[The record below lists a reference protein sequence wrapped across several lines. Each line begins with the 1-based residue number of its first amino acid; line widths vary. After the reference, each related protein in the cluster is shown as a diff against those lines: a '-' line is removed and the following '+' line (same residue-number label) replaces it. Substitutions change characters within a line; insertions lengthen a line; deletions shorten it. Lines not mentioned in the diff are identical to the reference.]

1 MPGMAASSRIFEYL
15 DLPLSQFSVHLL
27 EWSIPERDITLA
39 DYARSISEQI
49 AHRKPVLIGVSF
61 GGIIIQEIAR
71 FLPVRKVVIISS
83 VKKRSE
89 FPKRLLIARYT
100 GLHRILPTSLINKV
114 ELLSR
119 YSFNGSVS
127 KRLALY
133 EQYLSVRDT
142 YYLDWCI
149 EQLINW
155 TQTDAPEGI
164 VHIHGELDAVFPIKN
179 IQKCIV
185 VPEGTHTMII
195 HRYKWFNEQLPTII
209 LEDRSCM

>member
-1 MPGMAASSRIFEYL
+1 MPGLAASSRIFEYL
-15 DLPLSQFSVHLL
+15 ELPETEFRVHYL
-27 EWSIPERDITLA
+27 EWLA
-39 DYARSISEQI
+39 PRKNMKLQDYARAISEKI
-49 AHRKPVLIGVSF
+49 VHEDPVLIGVSF
-61 GGIIIQEIAR
+61 GGIIIQEIAKLR
-71 FLPVRKVVIISS
+71 PVRKVIIISS

-89 FPKRLLIARYT
+89 FPKRLLFAHYT
-100 GLHRILPTSLINKV
+100 RLYRILPTSLINNV

-119 YSFNGSVS
+119 YTFMGSFS

-133 EQYLSVRDT
+133 EQYLSLRDK

-155 TQTDAPEGI
+155 AQTEAPKGI
-164 VHIHGELDAVFPIKN
+164 VHIHGEQDAVFPIKY
-179 IQKCIV
+179 IKKCIR